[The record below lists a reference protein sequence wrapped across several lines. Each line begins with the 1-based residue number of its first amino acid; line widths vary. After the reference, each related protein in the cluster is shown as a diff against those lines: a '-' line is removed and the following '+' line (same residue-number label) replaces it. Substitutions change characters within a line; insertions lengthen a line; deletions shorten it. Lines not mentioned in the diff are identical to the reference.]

1 MVKGLKEDHARE
13 MGARLEEMRITGE
26 TKINKLTDSYETR
39 IADMVKKYD

>member
-13 MGARLEEMRITGE
+13 MGAKLEEMRTAGE

-39 IADMVKKYD
+39 IADIVKRYE

>member
-13 MGARLEEMRITGE
+13 MGARLEEMRITRE